1 MSKKT
6 KPGID
11 PHDKNYVP
19 MYYADQPAALMLGP
33 FVSKLTFG
41 VEELDDG
48 EFPRPVVT
56 IAMPTSSLVQL
67 VHDLKKSFDDPAFRK
82 HSAELLMKAAKTIST
97 GGKTT
102 PQDDII
108 VLSKPRPSRKA
119 IAGKGSAT

>member
-6 KPGID
+6 KSPVD
-11 PHDKNYVP
+11 PHDQNYVP

-33 FVSKLTFG
+33 SVSRLTFG

-56 IAMPTSSLVQL
+56 IAMPTSSLMQL

-82 HSAELLMKAAKTIST
+82 HSAELLMKAAKSIAT
-97 GGKTT
+97 GGEAT
-102 PQDDII
+102 PQDETI

-119 IAGKGSAT
+119 IGGKGR